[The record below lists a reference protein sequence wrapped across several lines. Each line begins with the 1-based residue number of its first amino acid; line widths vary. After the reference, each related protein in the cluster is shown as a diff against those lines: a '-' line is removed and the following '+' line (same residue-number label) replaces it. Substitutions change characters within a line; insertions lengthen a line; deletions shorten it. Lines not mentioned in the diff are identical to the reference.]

1 MQPWSHGICHWMT
14 RTILDSVCRNLEGR
28 CTDTGRHLRRANI
41 PSPRGPDPFST
52 ILLYTHSS
60 KARSRWRESGHV
72 RQEDGRRGPDVSV
85 EGCEGPR
92 GLDCVH
98 KGATGEPVRGGGG
111 VPEYTPGISN
121 EPSLW
126 MTWPRIKC
134 MGFRSNA
141 SRGVCQGAYLVPKDE
156 CNRSLLSPPTGKGNG
171 GETKVPK
178 GCTCSR
184 GPCSIRNHKLVFRE
198 IWPPVTWSLPIL
210 TSL

>member
-1 MQPWSHGICHWMT
+1 MT
-14 RTILDSVCRNLEGR
+14 RTIPDFVCRNLEGR

-41 PSPRGPDPFST
+41 PSSRGPDPFST
-52 ILLYTHSS
+52 ILLHTQLEGYSW
-60 KARSRWRESGHV
+60 WRESGRV
-72 RQEDGRRGPDVSV
+72 RQEDGRRGPPDVSV

-98 KGATGEPVRGGGG
+98 KGATGELVRGGGG

-156 CNRSLLSPPTGKGNG
+156 CNRSLLSPPTEKGNG
-171 GETKVPK
+171 GDESTQ
-178 GCTCSR
+178 R
-184 GPCSIRNHKLVFRE
+184 MYM
-198 IWPPVTWSLPIL
+198 
-210 TSL
+210 